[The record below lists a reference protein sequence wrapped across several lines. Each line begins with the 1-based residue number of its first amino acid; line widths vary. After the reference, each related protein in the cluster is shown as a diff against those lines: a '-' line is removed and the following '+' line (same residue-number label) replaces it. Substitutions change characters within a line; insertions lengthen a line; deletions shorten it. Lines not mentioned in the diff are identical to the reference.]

1 MLSNI
6 LDRISLVSLS
16 VVVVL
21 LPLFFLP
28 FTKIPIEASKG
39 LLLVVGLAV
48 AIITWAAARFSD
60 GKINIPKS
68 GLLLSGLGLV
78 LVFFLSAL
86 FSSASSVS
94 FFGTVFDLGTFWFI
108 CALFLVML
116 FTAMTVKD
124 VKYA

>member
-68 GLLLSGLGLV
+68 GLLLSGIGLV

-86 FSSASSVS
+86 S
-94 FFGTVFDLGTFWFI
+94 G
-108 CALFLVML
+108 
-116 FTAMTVKD
+116 
-124 VKYA
+124 